1 MQKLLLYFIAL
12 FVLFFACTSNNS
24 ESGAGNATS
33 AASVNAS
40 GEEGLPVSTPIPPPN
55 TPGQDI
61 KPVEQAPK
69 KDLVYPKE
77 FLKLKVPEF
86 ANAKV
91 ENNTMLE
98 NSQGKYGQRVKLG
111 CNASYEKVNNFY
123 ATELVKNGWVKN
135 DTMDKSK
142 SFEEE
147 DIRHFS
153 TNYMRDE
160 EAYTLM
166 LSITAVGAN
175 NISILLLLKEN

>member
-12 FVLFFACTSNNS
+12 FVLFFACTSNNP
-24 ESGAGNATS
+24 ESGTRNSTPATS
-33 AASVNAS
+33 
-40 GEEGLPVSTPIPPPN
+40 EEGLPVSTPIPPPN
-55 TPGQDI
+55 MAGQNI
-61 KPVEQAPK
+61 KPIEQAPK

-77 FLKLKVPEF
+77 FLKLKVPQF

-91 ENNTMLE
+91 ENNTMLD

-111 CNASYEKVNNFY
+111 CSTSFDKVNDFY
-123 ATELVKNGWVKN
+123 ATELVKNGWIKN
-135 DTMDKSK
+135 DAMDKSK

-166 LSITAVGAN
+166 LNITAVGSN
-175 NISILLLLKEN
+175 NVSIVLLVKEN